1 MFYAAEYSSP
11 LGTISLVCNETHL
24 LELTLE
30 TQQSRLKEKAEWI
43 DEKEISEAQKKKVKA
58 SLADENTSEVR
69 ANFTN
74 KNAEGALAQASY
86 KKDAAKRHALQLLG
100 AVSCWLD
107 SYFAGKN
114 PDPNQLP
121 LAPQG
126 SAFRQM
132 VWKELLKIPSGQTT
146 TYGAI
151 AGTIAKKLHK
161 EKMSARAVGGAVG
174 HNPIAIII
182 PCHRVVGSDGSLTGY
197 AGGLDMKRKLLQH
210 EQEFCIFPF
219 KKAVQI

>member
-1 MFYAAEYSSP
+1 MFYSATYTSP
-11 LGTISLVCNETHL
+11 LGKITLVCNETHL

-30 TQQSRLKEKAEWI
+30 TQQSRLKEKTEWI
-43 DEKEISEAQKKKVKA
+43 DEKEISEPQKKKVKA
-58 SLADENTSEVR
+58 NLAEENTIDAR

-74 KNAEGALAQASY
+74 KNAEGVLAQASY
-86 KKDAAKRHALQLLG
+86 EKEAVKLHALQLLG
-100 AVSCWLD
+100 AVFCWLD
-107 SYFAGKN
+107 AYFDGKD
-114 PDPNQLP
+114 PDPNRLP

-132 VWKELLKIPSGQTT
+132 VWKELLKIPCGQTT

-197 AGGLDMKRKLLQH
+197 AGGLDMKRRLLRH
-210 EQEFCIFPF
+210 EQEFYVSSRVGT
-219 KKAVQI
+219 K